1 MTQVT
6 NQIEKK
12 VSVQS
17 ILSQESVKTRFND
30 ILGKNSNAFISSIIS
45 ATKNNSGL
53 ADCEPYSV
61 ISSAIMAATLNLP
74 IQSNLGFAHIVPY
87 NSKDERGNY
96 VKVAQFQMGYKG
108 YVQLALRTSQYL
120 NINATEIYEGEL
132 ISHNRITAE
141 VEIDTT
147 KKKSEKVIGYV
158 AYFKLVN
165 GFEKMLYLTKEQ
177 VEKHG
182 VKYSKSFNSKTSR
195 WQMDFDSMALK
206 TVLKLLLS
214 KYGILSVDMQT
225 AITIDQSVIKDTET
239 LDVEYVDVNEREEV
253 KSTALNKIESEQIE
267 IFVTDAEKNLDE
279 KANKK

>member
-74 IQSNLGFAHIVPY
+74 IQSNLGFAYIVPY

>member
-6 NQIEKK
+6 NQIQKK

-30 ILGKNSNAFISSIIS
+30 ILGKNSNAFIGSIIS

-53 ADCEPYSV
+53 SDCEPYSI
-61 ISSAIMAATLNLP
+61 ISSAVMAATLNLP
-74 IQSNLGFAHIVPY
+74 IQSSLGFAYIVPY
-87 NSKDERGNY
+87 NTRDEKGNY

-108 YVQLALRTSQYL
+108 YIQLALRTSQYL

-141 VEIDTT
+141 VEIDTN
-147 KKKSEKVIGYV
+147 KKQSDKVIGYV
-158 AYFKLVN
+158 AYFKLVS

-182 VKYSKSFNSKTSR
+182 VKYSKSFNSKTGR
-195 WQMDFDSMALK
+195 WQADFDSMALK

-214 KYGILSVDMQT
+214 KYGILSLDMQT

-239 LDVEYVDVNEREEV
+239 LDVEYVDTNEKQEL
-253 KSTALNKIESEQIE
+253 KSTALNKIQSEQIE
-267 IFVTDAEKNLDE
+267 IFVTDAEKKLDE
-279 KANKK
+279 KSH